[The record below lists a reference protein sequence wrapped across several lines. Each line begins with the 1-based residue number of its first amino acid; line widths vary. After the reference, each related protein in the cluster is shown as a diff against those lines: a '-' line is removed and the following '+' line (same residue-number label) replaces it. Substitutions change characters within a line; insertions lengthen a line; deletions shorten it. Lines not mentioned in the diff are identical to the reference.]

1 MRLARLCTA
10 TLTLALAGL
19 GIGIGAALAEE
30 GAEDQRHGPFVQT
43 DEMLSGLLEQGYE
56 IKGILGG
63 ALILVQDAKMYS
75 CALVPDHE
83 ALSYKTQFECSVLD
97 EIKSSDAEK
106 STEN

>member
-1 MRLARLCTA
+1 MRVACLCTT
-10 TLTLALAGL
+10 TLSLALASL
-19 GIGIGAALAEE
+19 GFGTAFAQNAS
-30 GAEDQRHGPFVQT
+30 DNQRHGPFVKT
-43 DEMLSGLLEQGYE
+43 DEMLSGLLERGYE

-97 EIKSSDAEK
+97 EIRSADSAKRGED
-106 STEN
+106 

>member
-1 MRLARLCTA
+1 MRLACLCTA
-10 TLTLALAGL
+10 TLSLTLASL
-19 GIGIGAALAEE
+19 GFGAAFAQNSSD
-30 GAEDQRHGPFVQT
+30 DQRHGPFVKT
-43 DEMLSGLLEQGYE
+43 DEMLSDLLEQGYE

-97 EIKSSDAEK
+97 EIRSSDSSK
-106 STEN
+106 NPEN